1 MHKVGFIGWRGMVGS
16 VLIDRMLAEND
27 FKQDIEPIF
36 FTTSQ
41 AGQTAPNI
49 GVSLPNLVD
58 AYALEQLQKLDIILT
73 CQGSDYTN
81 EILPQLRNNGW
92 NGYWIDAAS
101 ALRMD
106 KDSIIIL
113 DPLNRDQI
121 DNGIS
126 QGIKNF
132 IGGNCTVSLMMLA
145 ISGLLNKNLVEWVSS
160 MTYQAISG
168 AGAKAMQE
176 LLAQM
181 GYLTQNSPSTNIIT
195 LEKQLREKTQSSEF
209 PNKTIGNALALNL
222 LPWIDSAV
230 AQGQT
235 REEWKASAEMNKI
248 LQTKQPI
255 PVDGICVR
263 VSSLRSHSQALT
275 IKLKENLPLEKI
287 NQLIQNGNQWVKF
300 IDNNK
305 KDTFHELTP
314 ISTSGTLNIAVGRV
328 KKTNIS
334 PYHINLFTVGD
345 QLLWG
350 AAEPLRRMLNILL
363 ENT

>member
-1 MHKVGFIGWRGMVGS
+1 MYKVGFIGWRGMVGS
-16 VLIDRMLAEND
+16 VLIDRMLAEKD
-27 FKQDIEPIF
+27 FNKNIKATF

-41 AGQTAPNI
+41 AGQAAPNI
-49 GVSLPNLVD
+49 GVDLPNLVD
-58 AYALEQLQKLDIILT
+58 AYDMNALLEMDIILT
-73 CQGSDYTN
+73 CQGSDYTKQM
-81 EILPQLRNNGW
+81 LTPLRQKGW
-92 NGYWIDAAS
+92 QGYWIDAAS

-106 KDSIIIL
+106 DNSIIVL
-113 DPLNRDQI
+113 DPLNRKQI
-121 DNGIS
+121 DHALQN
-126 QGIKNF
+126 GIKNF

-145 ISGLLNKNLVEWVSS
+145 ISGLLKANLVEWVSS

-168 AGAKAMQE
+168 AGAKAMEE
-176 LLAQM
+176 LLSQM
-181 GYLTQNSPSTNIIT
+181 GYLTQNLQSNNIIE
-195 LEKQLREKTQSSEF
+195 LEKQLRGKIQSDDF
-209 PNKTIGNALALNL
+209 PNKIINNALALNL

-230 AQGQT
+230 DNGQT

-248 LQTKQPI
+248 LQPKTNI

-275 IKLKENLPLEKI
+275 IKLKEDLPLEKI
-287 NQLIQNGNQWVKF
+287 NSLLKSGNEWVTL

-305 KDTFHELTP
+305 EATFKGLTP
-314 ISTSGTLNIAVGRV
+314 IATSGTLNIAVGRV

-350 AAEPLRRMLNILL
+350 AAEPLRRILNII
-363 ENT
+363 TK